1 MIVTKKTF
9 TDEALKHVEFRKDYD
24 KDEVV
29 SRTAIEMANQLH
41 EAIGFG
47 SMSIESISKLREI
60 FMATAPIA
68 IDWRRLNRKAHPEEY
83 ADTMKDGAWPHP
95 MIGGEL

>member
-1 MIVTKKTF
+1 MIVTKNTF
-9 TDEALKHVEFRKDYD
+9 TDEALKFVEFRKDYD

-29 SRTAIEMANQLH
+29 SRTAAEMANKLH

-47 SMSIESISKLREI
+47 SMSIESISKLREV
-60 FMATAPIA
+60 FRATAPIA

-83 ADTMKDGAWPHP
+83 ADLRKDGAWPAP
-95 MIGGEL
+95 LVGGEL